1 MEIPFKQ
8 WFLVGLVTFGF
19 ILVAAVYEIGRRLI
33 YQALFRL
40 LDLIVK
46 DETDTEERQLSTR
59 LALFLAILCLS
70 VYSSFLLKLA
80 GSGPTQQIVQGIV
93 ANTLKLILIVCVGSN
108 LFALLNLAHR
118 IYSFSS
124 AANEIPLKG
133 VAQVIKIGVLFL
145 AGLFLAAV
153 VLEQKVAVLLSGLG
167 ALSAVLMLIFKD
179 SVLGFVAGLQLIAN
193 RMVAKGDWIEMPK
206 YGADGDVVDIALT
219 TVKVQNWDK
228 TITTIPTYAL
238 ISESFK
244 NWQGM
249 QESGGRRI
257 KRTINLDLSSIKF
270 CDQQMLDQFAKI
282 QYIADYIKQKQEE
295 VDSYNAANQVN
306 QVSLVNG
313 RRLTNVGTFRAYAE
327 AYLRNHPDIHQSMT
341 FLVRHRQ
348 PTEHGLPIEL
358 YVFSRDQVWANY
370 ESIQA
375 DIFDHLLAVIPE
387 FNLRVFQAPSGSD
400 FHQFLYGESGS

>member
-1 MEIPFKQ
+1 M
-8 WFLVGLVTFGF
+8 
-19 ILVAAVYEIGRRLI
+19 
-33 YQALFRL
+33 
-40 LDLIVK
+40 
-46 DETDTEERQLSTR
+46 
-59 LALFLAILCLS
+59 
-70 VYSSFLLKLA
+70 
-80 GSGPTQQIVQGIV
+80 
-93 ANTLKLILIVCVGSN
+93 
-108 LFALLNLAHR
+108 
-118 IYSFSS
+118 
-124 AANEIPLKG
+124 
-133 VAQVIKIGVLFL
+133 
-145 AGLFLAAV
+145 
-153 VLEQKVAVLLSGLG
+153 
-167 ALSAVLMLIFKD
+167 
-179 SVLGFVAGLQLIAN
+179 
-193 RMVAKGDWIEMPK
+193 
-206 YGADGDVVDIALT
+206 IALT

-244 NWQGM
+244 NWRGM

-295 VDSYNAANQVN
+295 VDRYNAANQVD

-327 AYLRNHPDIHQSMT
+327 AYLRNHPEIHQSMT

-370 ESIQA
+370 ENIQA

-400 FHQFLYGESGS
+400 FHHFLSSEPGL